1 MATLKSTT
9 AKAREVERKI
19 YVLSFHEGRRYSTYG
34 GIGLLDAFMEIQ
46 RNLYHGRMVVLM
58 EKESESECMMKE
70 IKDRERV
77 SYEFAREFA
86 KVF

>member
-1 MATLKSTT
+1 MATLKKTT
-9 AKAREVERKI
+9 EKAREVERKI

-58 EKESESECMMKE
+58 DKESEFGMYDEG
-70 IKDRERV
+70 D
-77 SYEFAREFA
+77 
-86 KVF
+86 

>member
-1 MATLKSTT
+1 MATLKKTT
-9 AKAREVERKI
+9 EKAREVERKI

-34 GIGLLDAFMEIQ
+34 GIGLLDAFMEMQ
-46 RNLYHGRMVVLM
+46 RHLYHGRMVVLM
-58 EKESESECMMKE
+58 DKDSDSECMDKE

-77 SYEFAREFA
+77 SYGFAREFA

>member
-1 MATLKSTT
+1 MATLKKT
-9 AKAREVERKI
+9 AEKAREVERKI

-34 GIGLLDAFMEIQ
+34 GIGLLDAFMEMQ

-58 EKESESECMMKE
+58 EKEGDSECMDKE
-70 IKDRERV
+70 IKDRERI
-77 SYEFAREFA
+77 SYEFAKQYA

>member
-1 MATLKSTT
+1 MATLKKTT
-9 AKAREVERKI
+9 EKAREVERKI

-58 EKESESECMMKE
+58 EKE
-70 IKDRERV
+70 
-77 SYEFAREFA
+77 F
-86 KVF
+86 